1 MAGIR
6 TTLAAIS
13 AAAAL
18 WFATG
23 PAAEA
28 ASQPQVVVELFTSQ
42 GCSSCPPAD
51 AYLGELVEREGVIA
65 LTFPVDYWDYLG
77 WKDTLASPAN
87 TVRQRNYA
95 ARRGDR
101 QVYTPQMVIDGQV
114 DAVGSRRAQVEAVI
128 ARFRSDKEREW
139 VPVTVMT
146 RGDSVMVSAA
156 AHESSRDQSATLWLA
171 LFTAK
176 ATVDIRRGENTG
188 REITYHNVVRQM
200 MPIGK
205 WTGEPV
211 SIELPKSD
219 IMGQGYDGCA
229 VLLQTNGMG
238 PIIGAALIDDW
249 MGN

>member
-1 MAGIR
+1 MATVR
-6 TTLAAIS
+6 TT

-18 WFATG
+18 AAAILCLTAG
-23 PAAEA
+23 VPVQAAEN
-28 ASQPQVVVELFTSQ
+28 PPVVVELFTSQ

-51 AYLGELVEREGVIA
+51 EYLGELTKRKDVIA

-87 TVRQRNYA
+87 TKRQHNYA
-95 ARRGDR
+95 ARRGSR
-101 QVYTPQMVIDGQV
+101 QVYTPQMVIDGRV
-114 DAVGSRRAQVEAVI
+114 DAVGSRRSQVEAEI
-128 ARFRSDKEREW
+128 DKLQRSKTGEW
-139 VPVTVMT
+139 VPVKVVTK
-146 RGDSVMVSAA
+146 GDAVMVSAPGR
-156 AHESSRDQSATLWLA
+156 ESSQAQSATLWLA
-171 LFTAK
+171 LFTEK

-200 MPIGK
+200 MPIGRWSGK
-205 WTGEPV
+205 PV
-211 SIELPKSD
+211 SIDLPKSD

-229 VLLQTNGMG
+229 VILQTNGMG